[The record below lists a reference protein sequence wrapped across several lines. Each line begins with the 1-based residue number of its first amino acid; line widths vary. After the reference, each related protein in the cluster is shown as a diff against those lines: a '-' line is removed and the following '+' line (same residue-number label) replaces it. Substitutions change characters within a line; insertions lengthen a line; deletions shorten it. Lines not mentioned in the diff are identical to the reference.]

1 MVKKVIIR
9 ILLAFMLFAFSAV
22 VVVQWL
28 WIEHAFEEQRNRFS
42 SRVYD
47 VLNRVINRVEEI
59 NYVSYV
65 NRMELQVQV
74 GNKVSYNRVVTSMSP
89 RVQGTSTVYTYDVSQ
104 EGNGTRRKSG
114 VTYLSVQNLFSGK
127 RGTAKMETQELMGQA
142 MNSIEIVDRS
152 AASSPA
158 SYEVMKDKVQE
169 LTIRLMQEKD
179 LQNVS
184 VRQRLMQVDLQKL
197 LKLYF
202 HENKIGVPFSY
213 EVLTK
218 EDVLEK
224 VKNKEVYDFYYVP
237 LFPNDYIPK
246 DYYLGVSFESVQ
258 SVIVENMGWLLLA
271 SGFCIFGLLF
281 VFVVTIVVIMRQQK
295 LSVMKNDFIN
305 NMTHEF
311 KTPIATISLATSAI
325 VKEKV
330 LADQEKLL
338 KFNDMI
344 RSENERMNTYVE
356 RILQQAKLDRRELPL
371 NKAEVDMNGLIEEA
385 AATFLLQV
393 ENAGGTL
400 SLELNASG
408 FVLMADEVH
417 MMNVICNLLDN
428 AVKYS
433 AGAPVID
440 VYTRK
445 EGRQF
450 VVGVRDQGIGISREA
465 QKKVFHRFYRVTTG
479 NLHDVKGFGLGLS
492 YVKSIVELHGG
503 SVRLESKKYKGTLIE
518 LIF

>member
-202 HENKIGVPFSY
+202 HEKQNRCP
-213 EVLTK
+213 
-218 EDVLEK
+218 
-224 VKNKEVYDFYYVP
+224 
-237 LFPNDYIPK
+237 
-246 DYYLGVSFESVQ
+246 
-258 SVIVENMGWLLLA
+258 
-271 SGFCIFGLLF
+271 
-281 VFVVTIVVIMRQQK
+281 VF
-295 LSVMKNDFIN
+295 L
-305 NMTHEF
+305 
-311 KTPIATISLATSAI
+311 
-325 VKEKV
+325 
-330 LADQEKLL
+330 
-338 KFNDMI
+338 
-344 RSENERMNTYVE
+344 
-356 RILQQAKLDRRELPL
+356 
-371 NKAEVDMNGLIEEA
+371 
-385 AATFLLQV
+385 
-393 ENAGGTL
+393 
-400 SLELNASG
+400 
-408 FVLMADEVH
+408 
-417 MMNVICNLLDN
+417 
-428 AVKYS
+428 
-433 AGAPVID
+433 
-440 VYTRK
+440 
-445 EGRQF
+445 
-450 VVGVRDQGIGISREA
+450 
-465 QKKVFHRFYRVTTG
+465 
-479 NLHDVKGFGLGLS
+479 
-492 YVKSIVELHGG
+492 
-503 SVRLESKKYKGTLIE
+503 
-518 LIF
+518 